1 MWDIILDTLI
11 DALKLLPF
19 LFLAF
24 YVIELLEHKLSN
36 KTEKIIKKS
45 GKYGPFIGALLGAFP
60 QCGFSISRYTYIYIF
75 IN

>member
-1 MWDIILDTLI
+1 MITVNILKSYKLTIYTIYNIISSGEDKMWDIILDTLI

-36 KTEKIIKKS
+36 FTAFSAQIPSKQKK
-45 GKYGPFIGALLGAFP
+45 
-60 QCGFSISRYTYIYIF
+60 
-75 IN
+75 